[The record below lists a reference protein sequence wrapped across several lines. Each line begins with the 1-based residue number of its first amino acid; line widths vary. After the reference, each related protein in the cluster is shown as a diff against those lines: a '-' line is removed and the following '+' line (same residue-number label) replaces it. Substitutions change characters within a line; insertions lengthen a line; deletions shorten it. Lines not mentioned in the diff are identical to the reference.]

1 MTAGSSGAE
10 LGSFVADACTL
21 AEGDAVI
28 PHAARAR
35 MDPNSA
41 EIRGTAGLIG

>member
-10 LGSFVADACTL
+10 LGSFVADACAL
-21 AEGDAVI
+21 AEGDVVI

-41 EIRGTAGLIG
+41 EIRAPVALIG

>member
-1 MTAGSSGAE
+1 MTARSSGAG
-10 LGSFVADACTL
+10 LGSLVADACRL
-21 AEGDAVI
+21 VDGEAVI

-41 EIRGTAGLIG
+41 EIRGTAGVIG